1 MREFLFGNIQIGVTS
16 QRLLFKASCMELETP
31 HETRYYLHYQEK
43 IQRERERESKKGLMK
58 SHIQTYAAYSSS
70 AWCYSL
76 YLCLSLFLLS
86 LSLLCVYLLSLCVFF
101 LFFILFFAC
110 SSPIYRRTK
119 KQFFPI
125 LALNSSIQGAVWV
138 SFSSIIPNFMVSLA
152 PLFPLFR

>member
-31 HETRYYLHYQEK
+31 HETRYYLHYQAK

-101 LFFILFFAC
+101 LFIIFFFFRVPLQFIEELRNNFSLFLLKTF
-110 SSPIYRRTK
+110 I
-119 KQFFPI
+119 FFHKYY
-125 LALNSSIQGAVWV
+125 LNIFFFLIV
-138 SFSSIIPNFMVSLA
+138 
-152 PLFPLFR
+152 

>member
-1 MREFLFGNIQIGVTS
+1 MKQDIICITKQKFRE
-16 QRLLFKASCMELETP
+16 
-31 HETRYYLHYQEK
+31 
-43 IQRERERESKKGLMK
+43 RERERESKKGLMK

-86 LSLLCVYLLSLCVFF
+86 LSLLCVYLLSLCVFY
-101 LFFILFFAC
+101 LFIYFFAC
-110 SSPIYRRTK
+110 SSPIYGGTK

-125 LALNSSIQGAVWV
+125 LALNSSVQGAVWV
-138 SFSSIIPNFMVSLA
+138 SFSSIIRNFMVSLA